1 LFREGE
7 SMFAKIIQLVLFF
20 GIPYVLYKLEH
31 KVKLIK
37 TVGPIIFCYA
47 IGIIWAN
54 SGLPLDAGLSDTVSS
69 VLIPV
74 AITLILFNSDF
85 TTLKKNVKKAGLSFL
100 ILSVSVMVVAAVSV
114 LVFPNVFENTKIA
127 SMLVG
132 CYTGGT
138 PNLFAIGY
146 GLNTDKNTIIVANLA
161 DQVLGGVYFLFICTL
176 AKPLLNKLSGQISV
190 ATEKTDYQKEGIVDK
205 AEIPTK
211 EKIKQGIIAILLGIA
226 ALGVSIGISF
236 LLTKEATNV
245 AIIMLGVSV
254 IGVALSFVKGIKQN
268 KVSYSIGQYFIY
280 VFSLAVGS
288 MANLKLI
295 LGRSVYV
302 LGMVAFVLFV
312 TMFLHFI
319 ISLLFKIDTDTIIIT
334 SIAGIFGPAF
344 IIPTAKAIKNEGVI
358 LIGIATGLLGYAI
371 GNFMGFGLYEILKL
385 IY

>member
-1 LFREGE
+1 ML
-7 SMFAKIIQLVLFF
+7 AKIIQLVLFF
-20 GIPYVLYKLEH
+20 GIPYILYKLEN

-54 SGLPLDAGLSDTVSS
+54 SGLPLDAGLSDIVSS
-69 VLIPV
+69 VLIPI

-85 TTLKKNVKKAGLSFL
+85 TTLRKNAKKAGLSFL

-114 LVFPNVFENTKIA
+114 LVFPNVYEKEKIA

-146 GLNTDKNTIIVANLA
+146 GVNADKNTIIVANLA

-176 AKPLLNKLSGQISV
+176 AKPLLNKLSRQISV
-190 ATEKTDYQKEGIVDK
+190 ATEKTEYKKEGIVDK
-205 AEIPTK
+205 VEIPVK
-211 EKIKQGIIAILLGIA
+211 EKIKQGVIAILLGIA
-226 ALGVSIGISF
+226 ALGVSIGISY

-254 IGVALSFVKGIKQN
+254 IGVALSFVKGVRQN

-288 MANLKLI
+288 MADLKLI
-295 LGRSVYV
+295 LGQSVYV

-312 TMFLHFI
+312 TMFLHFFI
-319 ISLLFKIDTDTIIIT
+319 ALLFKIDADTIIIT

>member
-1 LFREGE
+1 
-7 SMFAKIIQLVLFF
+7 MFAKIIQLVLFF

-205 AEIPTK
+205 AEIPIR
-211 EKIKQGIIAILLGIA
+211 EKIKQGIVAILLGIA

>member
-1 LFREGE
+1 
-7 SMFAKIIQLVLFF
+7 MFAKIIQLVLFF

-85 TTLKKNVKKAGLSFL
+85 LTLKKNVKKAGLSFL

-114 LVFPNVFENTKIA
+114 LVFPNVFEKEKIA
-127 SMLVG
+127 SMLIG

-146 GLNTDKNTIIVANLA
+146 GLNADKNTIIVANLA

-205 AEIPTK
+205 AEIPLK
-211 EKIKQGIIAILLGIA
+211 EKIKQGTIAILLGIA

-295 LGRSVYV
+295 LGQSVYV
-302 LGMVAFVLFV
+302 LGMVAFILFV

>member
-1 LFREGE
+1 
-7 SMFAKIIQLVLFF
+7 MFAKIIQLVLFF

-344 IIPTAKAIKNEGVI
+344 IIPTEKKKKNEGVI